1 MFDRLNQLAT
11 EIQTCISSI
20 EVDCIDAA
28 GARGLV
34 EIAERVRRA
43 GDSLRTVAVG
53 QVERTN
59 AWKGEG
65 AKSLSEWLS
74 SETDCAHYEAQSV
87 VLLANQLQHL
97 PVTQAALLSGDLS
110 GTQAVEVA
118 RGAIVA
124 PNTETQLLNLS
135 KHATVRD
142 LRDATSR
149 VVAAATDEAERHRQ
163 VHKSRYLK
171 SWTDLDGS
179 FNLKA
184 RMTVANGALVMAAL
198 KPIQDEIFKAARK
211 SGEYATP
218 EAYAADALLALCE
231 KASNAAA
238 GSQAGVNAKEKR
250 SSRPNAVINIRV
262 DIDALK
268 RGHTEHG
275 EVCEIAGVGPI
286 PVATATEYLGEAFLK
301 LLVMDGTDIRTIA
314 HMGRALPAKLRTAVE
329 ERDRVCQVPTC
340 DMSVG
345 LEIDHIIPFAEGGA
359 TSFENLVRL
368 CKRHHLQKTH
378 DGYRLMKIEVGA
390 PESGADSEVWSEGER
405 EGGNEVGSETR
416 WAWRAPPDLKRTG

>member
-1 MFDRLNQLAT
+1 MFDRLNQLTT
-11 EIQTCISSI
+11 ELQTYISSI

-65 AKSLSEWLS
+65 AKSISEWLS
-74 SETDCAHYEAQSV
+74 IETDCAHYEAQSV

-97 PVTQAALLSGDLS
+97 PVTTAALLSGDLS

-142 LRDATSR
+142 LRDATNR
-149 VVAAATDEAERHRQ
+149 VVAAASDEAERHRQ
-163 VHKSRYLK
+163 IHKSRFFK
-171 SWTDLDGS
+171 SWTDSDGS
-179 FNLKA
+179 FNVKG

-198 KPIQDEIFKAARK
+198 KPIQDEIFKSARK
-211 SGEYATP
+211 SGKHERP
-218 EAYAADALLALCE
+218 EAYAADALMALCE
-231 KASNAAA
+231 KANNAAPA
-238 GSQAGVNAKEKR
+238 ARASGTKAT
-250 SSRPNAVINIRV
+250 RPNAMINIRI

-268 RGHTEHG
+268 RGHAEHG

-301 LLVMDGTDIRTIA
+301 LLVVDGVDVKTVA
-314 HMGRALPAKLRTAVE
+314 HMGRHIPAPLRTAVE
-329 ERDRVCQVPTC
+329 ERDRLCQVPTC
-340 DMSVG
+340 DMSIG
-345 LEIDHIIPFAEGGA
+345 LEIDHIVPFAEGGPA
-359 TSFENLVRL
+359 SLENLVRL

-378 DGYRLMKIEVGA
+378 DGYRLVRREQEA
-390 PESGADSEVWSEGER
+390 RER
-405 EGGNEVGSETR
+405 
-416 WAWRAPPDLKRTG
+416 

>member
-1 MFDRLNQLAT
+1 MFDQLDQLTT
-11 EIQTCISSI
+11 ELQTFISSL
-20 EVDCIDAA
+20 EVDCVDAA
-28 GARGLV
+28 GARRLV

-65 AKSLSEWLS
+65 AKSISEWLS
-74 SETDCAHYEAQSV
+74 NETDCAHYEAQSV
-87 VLLANQLQHL
+87 VVLANQLQHL
-97 PVTQAALLSGDLS
+97 PVTTAALLSGDLS

-163 VHKSRYLK
+163 VHKSRFFK
-171 SWTDLDGS
+171 SWRDPDGA
-179 FNLKA
+179 FIIKG

-198 KPIQDEIFKAARK
+198 KPIQDEIFRAART
-211 SGEYATP
+211 SGDHERP
-218 EAYAADALLALCE
+218 EAYAADALMALCE
-231 KASNAAA
+231 KATTKQISTS
-238 GSQAGVNAKEKR
+238 GTKTT
-250 SSRPNAVINIRV
+250 RPNAVINIRV

-301 LLVMDGTDIRTIA
+301 LLVLDGTDIRTIA
-314 HMGRALPAKLRTAVE
+314 HMGRAIPAKVRTGVE

-340 DMSVG
+340 DMSLG
-345 LEIDHIIPFAEGGA
+345 LEIDHIKPFSEGGA
-359 TSFENLVRL
+359 ASFENLVRL

-378 DGYRLMKIEVGA
+378 DGYRLVKIDIAG
-390 PESGADSEVWSEGER
+390 SG
-405 EGGNEVGSETR
+405 GST
-416 WAWRAPPDLKRTG
+416 WAWRTPQYRDPPGLSDTG

>member
-1 MFDRLNQLAT
+1 MFDRLNQLTT
-11 EIQTCISSI
+11 ELQTYISSI

-74 SETDCAHYEAQSV
+74 IETDCAHYEAQSV

-97 PVTQAALLSGDLS
+97 PVTTAALLSGDLS

-149 VVAAATDEAERHRQ
+149 VVAAATDEAARHRQ
-163 VHKSRYLK
+163 IHKSRFFK
-171 SWTDLDGS
+171 AWTDSDGS
-179 FNLKA
+179 FNVKG

-211 SGEYATP
+211 SGEHERP
-218 EAYAADALLALCE
+218 EAYAADALMALCE
-231 KASNAAA
+231 KATTK
-238 GSQAGVNAKEKR
+238 Q
-250 SSRPNAVINIRV
+250 SSESGPKTTRPNVVMNIRV
-262 DIDALK
+262 DLSALK
-268 RGHTEHG
+268 NGNTEHG

-301 LLVMDGTDIRTIA
+301 LLIIDGTDIKTIA
-314 HMGRALPAKLRTAVE
+314 HMGRTLPAKLRTAVE

-340 DMSVG
+340 DMTLG
-345 LEIDHIIPFAEGGA
+345 LEIDHIKPFAEGGE

-378 DGYRLMKIEVGA
+378 DGYRLERI
-390 PESGADSEVWSEGER
+390 ESGDGER
-405 EGGNEVGSETR
+405 SA
-416 WAWRAPPDLKRTG
+416 WAWRAPPDLMKTG

>member
-1 MFDRLNQLAT
+1 MFDRLNQLTT
-11 EIQTCISSI
+11 ELQTYISSI
-20 EVDCIDAA
+20 DVDCVDAG
-28 GARGLV
+28 GARALV

-65 AKSLSEWLS
+65 AKSISEWLS
-74 SETDCAHYEAQSV
+74 TETDCAHYEAQSV

-97 PVTQAALLSGDLS
+97 PVTTAALLSGDLS

-124 PNTETQLLNLS
+124 PNTETQLINLS
-135 KHATVRD
+135 RHATVRD

-163 VHKSRYLK
+163 VHKSRFLK

-198 KPIQDEIFKAARK
+198 KPLQDEIFKAARK
-211 SGEYATP
+211 SGNHERP
-218 EAYAADALLALCE
+218 EAYAADALMALCE
-231 KASNAAA
+231 KANHAAPSA
-238 GSQAGVNAKEKR
+238 GANTAKR
-250 SSRPNAVINIRV
+250 ARPSAVMNIRV
-262 DIDALK
+262 DIAALK

-286 PVATATEYLGEAFLK
+286 PVASATEYLGDAFLK
-301 LLVMDGTDIRTIA
+301 LLVVDGVDIKTVA
-314 HMGRALPAKLRTAVE
+314 HMGRHIPAQLRTAVE
-329 ERDRVCQVPTC
+329 ERDRVCQVRTC
-340 DMSVG
+340 DMSLG
-345 LEIDHIIPFAEGGA
+345 LEIDHIVPFAEGGA
-359 TSFENLVRL
+359 ASLENLVRL

-378 DGYRLMKIEVGA
+378 DGFRLVKIGSEDGEKRDAERVGA
-390 PESGADSEVWSEGER
+390 SKAVWE
-405 EGGNEVGSETR
+405 
-416 WAWRAPPDLKRTG
+416 WRKPQYRDPPGLSDTG

>member
-1 MFDRLNQLAT
+1 MFDRLNQLTT
-11 EIQTCISSI
+11 ELQTYISSLQ
-20 EVDCIDAA
+20 VDCVDAA

-34 EIAERVRRA
+34 EIAERLRRA

-65 AKSLSEWLS
+65 AKSISEWLS
-74 SETDCAHYEAQSV
+74 NETDCAHYEAQSV
-87 VLLANQLQHL
+87 VLLASQLQHL
-97 PVTQAALLSGDLS
+97 PVTTAALLSGDLS

-135 KHATVRD
+135 KHVTVRD
-142 LRDATSR
+142 LRDATNR

-163 VHKSRYLK
+163 IHKSRFFK
-171 SWTDLDGS
+171 SWTDSDGS
-179 FNLKA
+179 FNVKG
-184 RMTVANGALVMAAL
+184 RMTVANGALVMAGL

-211 SGEYATP
+211 SGAHERP
-218 EAYAADALLALCE
+218 EAYAADALVALCAA
-231 KASNAAA
+231 KTASTT
-238 GSQAGVNAKEKR
+238 KT
-250 SSRPNAVINIRV
+250 SRANAVINIRI

-286 PVATATEYLGEAFLK
+286 PVATANEYLGEAFLK
-301 LLVMDGTDIRTIA
+301 LLVVDGVDIKSVA
-314 HMGRALPAKLRTAVE
+314 HMGRHIPAPLRTAVE

-340 DMSVG
+340 DMTVG
-345 LEIDHIIPFAEGGA
+345 LEIDHIKPFAEGGPA
-359 TSFENLVRL
+359 SFENLVRL

-378 DGYRLMKIEVGA
+378 DGFRLERIDRG
-390 PESGADSEVWSEGER
+390 DGER
-405 EGGNEVGSETR
+405 SA
-416 WAWRAPPDLKRTG
+416 WAWRAPPDLKKTG

>member
-1 MFDRLNQLAT
+1 MFDRLNQLTT
-11 EIQTCISSI
+11 ELQTFISSLEI
-20 EVDCIDAA
+20 DCFDAA

-34 EIAERVRRA
+34 EIAERLRRA

-74 SETDCAHYEAQSV
+74 IETDCAHYEAQSV

-97 PVTQAALLSGDLS
+97 PVTTAALLSGDLS

-142 LRDATSR
+142 LRDATNR
-149 VVAAATDEAERHRQ
+149 VVAAATDEAQRHRQ
-163 VHKSRYLK
+163 VHKSRFLK
-171 SWTDLDGS
+171 SWRDPDGA
-179 FNLKA
+179 FIIKG

-211 SGEYATP
+211 SGAHERP
-218 EAYAADALLALCE
+218 EAYAADALMALCE
-231 KASNAAA
+231 KATTK
-238 GSQAGVNAKEKR
+238 Q
-250 SSRPNAVINIRV
+250 SSEGGTKTSRANAVINIRI

-286 PVATATEYLGEAFLK
+286 PVATATEYLGDAFLK
-301 LLVMDGTDIRTIA
+301 LLVVDGVDIKSVA
-314 HMGRALPAKLRTAVE
+314 HMGRHIPAPLRTAVE

-340 DMSVG
+340 DMTLG
-345 LEIDHIIPFAEGGA
+345 LEIDHIKPFAEGGA
-359 TSFENLVRL
+359 ASLENLVRL

-378 DGYRLMKIEVGA
+378 DGYRLIKIEA
-390 PESGADSEVWSEGER
+390 L
-405 EGGNEVGSETR
+405 GGDRDTR
-416 WAWRAPPDLKRTG
+416 WAWRAPPDLKKTG

>member
-1 MFDRLNQLAT
+1 MFDRLNQLTT
-11 EIQTCISSI
+11 ELQTYISSLQ
-20 EVDCIDAA
+20 VDCVDAA

-43 GDSLRTVAVG
+43 GDSLRTIAVG

-65 AKSLSEWLS
+65 AKSISEWLS
-74 SETDCAHYEAQSV
+74 IETDCAHYEAQAV

-135 KHATVRD
+135 KHVTVRD

-163 VHKSRYLK
+163 IHKSRFFK
-171 SWTDLDGS
+171 SWTDSDGS
-179 FNLKA
+179 FNVKG

-211 SGEYATP
+211 SGDHERP
-218 EAYAADALLALCE
+218 EAYAADALMALCE
-231 KASNAAA
+231 QVSNADS
-238 GSQAGVNAKEKR
+238 GSKLGANTKKVGR
-250 SSRPNAVINIRV
+250 TNAVINIRV

-314 HMGRALPAKLRTAVE
+314 HMGRAIPAKLRTGLE

-340 DMSVG
+340 DMTIG
-345 LEIDHIIPFAEGGA
+345 LEIDHIKPFAEGGP
-359 TSFENLVRL
+359 TTFENLVRL

-378 DGYRLMKIEVGA
+378 DGFRLVKLAVG
-390 PESGADSEVWSEGER
+390 R
-405 EGGNEVGSETR
+405 EGGSETR
-416 WAWRAPPDLKRTG
+416 WAWRAPPDLKEAG

>member
-1 MFDRLNQLAT
+1 MSHPCFIVEHMFDRLNQLTT
-11 EIQTCISSI
+11 ELQTFISSL
-20 EVDCIDAA
+20 EVDCVDAA

-34 EIAERVRRA
+34 EIAERLRRA

-59 AWKGEG
+59 AWKGEE
-65 AKSLSEWLS
+65 AKSISEWLS
-74 SETDCAHYEAQSV
+74 NETDCAHYEAQSV

-97 PVTQAALLSGDLS
+97 PVTTAALLSGDLS

-163 VHKSRYLK
+163 VHKSRFLK

-198 KPIQDEIFKAARK
+198 KPLQDEIFRSARK
-211 SGEYATP
+211 SGAHERP
-218 EAYAADALLALCE
+218 EAYAADALMALCE
-231 KASNAAA
+231 KANNAAL
-238 GSQAGVNAKEKR
+238 GPKPGVNAKEKR

-268 RGHTEHG
+268 RGHTENG

-314 HMGRALPAKLRTAVE
+314 HMGRSLPAKLRTGIE
-329 ERDRVCQVPTC
+329 ERDRVCQVPKC

-378 DGYRLMKIEVGA
+378 DGYRLMKIE
-390 PESGADSEVWSEGER
+390 
-405 EGGNEVGSETR
+405 GGNEVGSETR

>member
-1 MFDRLNQLAT
+1 M
-11 EIQTCISSI
+11 
-20 EVDCIDAA
+20 
-28 GARGLV
+28 V

-74 SETDCAHYEAQSV
+74 SETDCAQYEAQSV

-97 PVTQAALLSGDLS
+97 PVTQAALLSEDLS

-149 VVAAATDEAERHRQ
+149 VVAAAADEAERHRQ

-211 SGEYATP
+211 SGTHERP
-218 EAYAADALLALCE
+218 EAYAADALMALCE
-231 KASNAAA
+231 KASNASSKPAH
-238 GSQAGVNAKEKR
+238 GVSETKTR
-250 SSRPNAVINIRV
+250 RPNAVMNIRV

-275 EVCEIAGVGPI
+275 EICEIAGVGPI

-314 HMGRALPAKLRTAVE
+314 HMGRALPAKLRTGVE

-340 DMSVG
+340 DMTLG
-345 LEIDHIIPFAEGGA
+345 LEIDHIVPFAEGGP
-359 TSFENLVRL
+359 TTFENLVRL

-378 DGYRLMKIEVGA
+378 DGYRLIKIEA
-390 PESGADSEVWSEGER
+390 SKGEIGV
-405 EGGNEVGSETR
+405 EKEAR
-416 WAWRAPPDLKRTG
+416 WDWRAPPDLRNTG

>member
-1 MFDRLNQLAT
+1 M
-11 EIQTCISSI
+11 
-20 EVDCIDAA
+20 
-28 GARGLV
+28 V

-43 GDSLRTVAVG
+43 GDALRTVAVG

-65 AKSLSEWLS
+65 AKSISEWLS
-74 SETDCAHYEAQSV
+74 TETDCAHYEAQSV
-87 VLLANQLQHL
+87 VVLANQLQHL
-97 PVTQAALLSGDLS
+97 PFTQAALLSGDLS

-124 PNTETQLLNLS
+124 PNTETQLINLS

-163 VHKSRYLK
+163 VHKSRYVK

-198 KPIQDEIFKAARK
+198 KPLQDEIFKAARK
-211 SGEYATP
+211 SGTHERP
-218 EAYAADALLALCE
+218 EAYAADALMALCE
-231 KASNAAA
+231 KASNASSKPAH
-238 GSQAGVNAKEKR
+238 GVSETKTR
-250 SSRPNAVINIRV
+250 RPNAVMNIRV

-275 EVCEIAGVGPI
+275 EICEIAGVGPI

-314 HMGRALPAKLRTAVE
+314 HMGRALPAKLRTGVE

-340 DMSVG
+340 DMTLG
-345 LEIDHIIPFAEGGA
+345 LEIDHIVPFAEGGP
-359 TSFENLVRL
+359 TTFENLVRL

-378 DGYRLMKIEVGA
+378 DGYRLIKIEA
-390 PESGADSEVWSEGER
+390 SKGEIGV
-405 EGGNEVGSETR
+405 EKEAR
-416 WAWRAPPDLKRTG
+416 WDWRAPPDLRNTG

>member
-1 MFDRLNQLAT
+1 MFDRLNHITT
-11 EIQTCISSI
+11 ELQTLISSL
-20 EVDCIDAA
+20 EVDCVDAA
-28 GARGLV
+28 GARRLV

-65 AKSLSEWLS
+65 AKSISEWLS
-74 SETDCAHYEAQSV
+74 NETDCAHYEAQSV
-87 VLLANQLQHL
+87 VVLANQLQHL
-97 PVTQAALLSGDLS
+97 PVTTAALLSGDLS

-163 VHKSRYLK
+163 VHKSRFLK
-171 SWTDLDGS
+171 SWRDPDGA
-179 FNLKA
+179 FIIKG

-198 KPIQDEIFKAARK
+198 KPIQDEIFRAARK
-211 SGEYATP
+211 SGEHERP
-218 EAYAADALLALCE
+218 EAYAADALMTLCE
-231 KASNAAA
+231 KATRKQWSEN
-238 GSQAGVNAKEKR
+238 ETKR
-250 SSRPNAVINIRV
+250 RRPNAVMNIRV

-301 LLVMDGTDIRTIA
+301 LLILDGVDIKTVA
-314 HMGRALPAKLRTAVE
+314 HMGRYIPSPLRTAVE

-340 DMSVG
+340 DMSIG
-345 LEIDHIIPFAEGGA
+345 LEIDHIKPFAEGGA
-359 TSFENLVRL
+359 ASLENLVRL

-378 DGYRLMKIEVGA
+378 DGYRLVQVKYEDAERDGA
-390 PESGADSEVWSEGER
+390 SQAVWE
-405 EGGNEVGSETR
+405 
-416 WAWRAPPDLKRTG
+416 WRAPKYRDPPDLSDTG